1 MTQGNK
7 WNQHFKFTNS
17 KTYLCLP
24 FPHCLFR
31 PLIFSFLSP
40 LAPWFEILEPPLSS
54 LWQILPPDS
63 YLDFVSS
70 GSLGGSLLW
79 TAFPCIS
86 PVKGLFCELYPNPGL
101 GHSSRALT
109 SRLLSAGGCLS
120 QQYEMTWGDR
130 SVLSPLPYTLLFHQ
144 TKSANPSVSF
154 SVMILKSIF
163 LIFHRYSKHKSFEW
177 HKSQCKLPLI
187 HIVWKPIAEFLYMS
201 ACKVIL
207 VMPDSVRPHG
217 L

>member
-1 MTQGNK
+1 M
-7 WNQHFKFTNS
+7 
-17 KTYLCLP
+17 
-24 FPHCLFR
+24 
-31 PLIFSFLSP
+31 
-40 LAPWFEILEPPLSS
+40 APWFEILEPPLSS
-54 LWQILPPDS
+54 LWLILPPGS
-63 YLDFVSS
+63 YLDFASS

-79 TAFPCIS
+79 TASPCLS
-86 PVKGLFCELYPNPGL
+86 PVKALVCELHPNPGL

-120 QQYEMTWGDR
+120 QQHEMTCGDW

-144 TKSANPSVSF
+144 TKSANPSVSS

-163 LIFHRYSKHKSFEW
+163 FIFHRYSKHNSFEW
-177 HKSQCKLPLI
+177 HKSQCKLPPI
-187 HIVWKPIAEFLYMS
+187 HIVWKAIAEFLCMS